1 MRVIPNQKTAMYF
14 TKNGHSLKDIQ
25 TINRWT
31 PDVCI
36 VCPFPFFNWMKKK
49 PTGSDFYDLII

>member
-1 MRVIPNQKTAMYF
+1 MREIPNQKTVMYF

-49 PTGSDFYDLII
+49 PLTVIFMT

>member
-1 MRVIPNQKTAMYF
+1 MRVIPNQKTVMYF
-14 TKNGHSLKDIQ
+14 IKNGHSVKDIQ

-36 VCPFPFFNWMKKK
+36 VCPFPFFNWMKKN
-49 PTGSDFYDLII
+49 PLAVIFMT